1 VIGDS
6 WWTYASE
13 TFTIDDEVI
22 TVAGNVAIPDTGTTL
37 ALVSDEVCK
46 KIYGKIPGA
55 K

>member
-13 TFTIDDEVI
+13 TFTIGDEV
-22 TVAGNVAIPDTGTTL
+22 VSVPGNVAIPDTGTTL
-37 ALVSDEVCK
+37 ALVSDAVCN